1 MLPKKT
7 DKLIAE
13 LRPRKREWL
22 ETITSLR
29 EMVLSNVAL
38 IAETPAPTF
47 AEKDRARLI
56 FDRFL
61 AAGLPDPS
69 IDDMD
74 NVIGAVPG
82 TGQGGRILVF
92 THMDHQFPASVDQ
105 FLSTLSEVAPD
116 YVVETVRAPLQQIV
130 TSRGGAGAI
139 FGVGVVLM
147 IWAASGYVGAFGWSA
162 NQVGGVRERRPYV
175 GRLLLRMGVALL
187 VAVVLM
193 LALAAAALTEA
204 AADWLG
210 RQLGSLGGT
219 LDVWS
224 TVRWPLFFLTAT
236 LLIGI
241 LFSVGPYH
249 ERFRLRE
256 VAPGVLLGVALWGLA
271 SWGFGLYLRLFAH
284 YSYIYG
290 TIATVVVFLL
300 WLWLF
305 NLALLYGVAVNAEI
319 RDWRT
324 GRVRGGR
331 TGPEGS
337 AAPRWP
343 GSVAPVPLLEPSADE
358 PPIVGRDD
366 DSASRPVD

>member
-1 MLPKKT
+1 MDVRMPAGRNTLH
-7 DKLIAE
+7 
-13 LRPRKREWL
+13 
-22 ETITSLR
+22 
-29 EMVLSNVAL
+29 
-38 IAETPAPTF
+38 ETPV
-47 AEKDRARLI
+47 ARGRRMLRKAGRMLL
-56 FDRFL
+56 RFTRGL
-61 AAGLPDPS
+61 AAG
-69 IDDMD
+69 
-74 NVIGAVPG
+74 AVRA
-82 TGQGGRILVF
+82 GGRIWDSGGTNLSATLAFYAMLSVYPLMLLVIALIGRF
-92 THMDHQFPASVDQ
+92 AEFPASVDQ